1 MIEFTYLHS
10 SILVVALRISKTAL
24 LDRRL
29 STVIGEWIT
38 EGEERERKREEE
50 LMWMR

>member
-1 MIEFTYLHS
+1 MYLHK
-10 SILVVALRISKTAL
+10 SIFVVALRISKTAL

-38 EGEERERKREEE
+38 ADKVRQKEKKREKEV
-50 LMWMR
+50 R